1 MARRLAVSS
10 ARSLAVVGA
19 GWAGLAA
26 AVHACGGGRRV
37 TLLDMASQPGG
48 RARSVKLPG
57 GGTLDNGQHILIGAY
72 RETLALMNR
81 VGVDVER
88 LLVRLPL
95 ELRYPDGRGLKVTAG
110 PPLIG
115 FALGVLTA
123 RGWATGARV
132 SFLRTAWRW
141 WRHGMRNPGVA
152 TVSELCADLPE
163 CVRTDLI
170 EPLCV
175 AAMNTPAEQ
184 ACATVFLRILADA
197 LFDVPG
203 GSDLL
208 LARSGLSD
216 LLPRHAVRWLEQ
228 RGAIVKFGRRVLR
241 LEDAAGHWLVDE
253 ESFDDVVLACTASEA
268 ARLVRPVEPTWS
280 ASADALRHEPIA
292 TVYLQRRGPKL
303 TSPMLALHSG
313 TDSPAQFVFDLEV
326 LGLSP
331 STLAFVVSGAGPWLV
346 DGLDALVQRV
356 SSQAQRDLPAQF
368 AGGRP
373 VVVHAAAERRATFAC
388 TPVLQRPPVQV
399 LPGLFVAGDY
409 VEGPYPATLEGAV
422 RSGVRAANRVLE
434 SNMGGNA

>member
-26 AVHACGGGRRV
+26 AVHACGAGRRV
-37 TLLDMASQPGG
+37 TLFDMASQPGG
-48 RARSVKLPG
+48 RARSVLLPG
-57 GGTLDNGQHILIGAY
+57 GGALDNGQHILIGAY
-72 RETLALMNR
+72 RETLALMNC

-88 LLVRLPL
+88 VLLRLPL

-123 RGWATGARV
+123 RGWTIRARLR
-132 SFLRTAWRW
+132 FLRTAWRW
-141 WRHGMRNPGVA
+141 WRLGMRNPGVA

-163 CVRTDLI
+163 PVRTGLI

-184 ACATVFLRILADA
+184 ACATVFLRVLSDA

-216 LLPRHAVRWLEQ
+216 LLPRHAVQWLEQ

-241 LEDAAGHWLVDE
+241 LAGAAGRWLVDD
-253 ESFDDVVLACTASEA
+253 ESFDDVVLACTAREA
-268 ARLVRPVEPTWS
+268 ARLVRPVEPLWS

-292 TVYLQRRGPKL
+292 TVYLQRRGPAL
-303 TSPMLALHSG
+303 TPPMLALPPGS
-313 TDSPAQFVFDLEV
+313 DSPAQFVFDLEV
-326 LGLSP
+326 LGLAP
-331 STLAFVVSGAGPWLV
+331 STLAFVVSGARPWLM
-346 DGLDALVQRV
+346 DGLDALVRRV
-356 SSQAQRDLPAQF
+356 SNQAQRDLPAQF
-368 AGGRP
+368 TGDAP
-373 VVVHAAAERRATFAC
+373 VIVHAAVERRATFAC
-388 TPVLQRPPVQV
+388 TPGLQRPPTAV

-422 RSGVRAANRVLE
+422 RSGIRAAHGVLE
-434 SNMGGNA
+434 ADSRNV